1 MSSEIKAAKK
11 EIKSIFSDFWFL
23 VPGYQR
29 SYVWETD
36 NIQDLLDD
44 LWFAYEN
51 KPENEYFLGSLVLK
65 KTNKEDFNEYE
76 VLDGQQRLTTFFL
89 LMAVLRDISEDERLK
104 GVCQNR
110 IYQEANPYEG
120 TPERLRIVY
129 EIRDN
134 VEGFIKEYILE
145 KGGTLNPK
153 IEENIKS
160 DNTSISHMAN
170 AINEMKSFFS
180 DKETKQIEGFG
191 VFLALKLIFIYVS
204 TESRE
209 DAFRMFT
216 ILNNRGIPLTSADI
230 LKSTNIGAIPTI
242 KEQEKYAKKWE
253 EIEGNL
259 GKDFDRFLS
268 FIRTVLVKDKARLN
282 LLDEFEKNIYEK
294 EWEEKGITKK
304 GLLERGKE
312 TIDFIERYY
321 DIYDKT
327 ILEPKLSSNEYNNL
341 ITIMNI
347 GLPSSDWIPPV
358 LLFTDKFRENRLP
371 DFLRKLELK
380 FTSDWLSQYTST
392 ERIKNMNEILKE
404 IEKEGQTVDNLLNNK
419 ELFKISKE
427 NFENA
432 LNRKDFYKKK
442 YAKYILLKY
451 DFLKSSN
458 TALISN
464 YRNISIEHIL
474 PQNPDENSQWQR
486 DFTENEIEDLKH
498 NLGNLILINGKKNT
512 SLGNLDFILKKER
525 YLKKRIDIFPSGK
538 VFLQETEWKPQS
550 IKDRQKEMID
560 TLLKQSIFDK

>member
-65 KTNKEDFNEYE
+65 QTNKEDFNEYE

-129 EIRDN
+129 QIRDN
-134 VEGFIKEYILE
+134 VEDFIKEYVLE

-180 DKETKQIEGFG
+180 SKETKQIEGFG

-204 TESRE
+204 TESIE

-230 LKSTNIGAIPTI
+230 LKSTNIGAIPTV

-294 EWEEKGITKK
+294 EWEEKGGTKK
-304 GLLERGKE
+304 GLLERGKK

-327 ILEPKLSSNEYNNL
+327 ILEPKLSSNEYKNL

-347 GLPSSDWIPPV
+347 GFPSSDWIPPV
-358 LLFTDKFRENRLP
+358 LLFTEKFGENRLL

-419 ELFKISKE
+419 KLFEINKE

-538 VFLQETEWKPQS
+538 VFLQETEWEPQS
-550 IKDRQKEMID
+550 IKDRQKEMIN
-560 TLLKQSIFDK
+560 TLLKEGIFD

>member
-1 MSSEIKAAKK
+1 MSSKIIAEKK

-23 VPGYQR
+23 IPTYQR
-29 SYVWETD
+29 SYVWDTD

-44 LWFAYEN
+44 LWYAYEY
-51 KPENEYFLGSLVLK
+51 KRDNEYFLGSIVLK
-65 KTNKEDFNEYE
+65 KTEEKEFNEYE

-89 LMAVLRDISEDERLK
+89 LMAVLRDISVNKDLK
-104 GVCQNR
+104 DVCQKR
-110 IYQEANPYEG
+110 IYQKANPYEG
-120 TPERLRIVY
+120 IPERIRIIY

-134 VEGFIKEYILE
+134 VGGFIKEYILKNE
-145 KGGTLNPK
+145 GTLSPK
-153 IEENIKS
+153 IEEFIKS
-160 DNTSISHMAN
+160 NNTSISHMAN
-170 AINEMKSFFS
+170 AIKEIKSFFS
-180 DKETKQIEGFG
+180 NKDNKEIEEFA
-191 VFLALKLIFIYVS
+191 VFLGLKLVFIYVS

-230 LKSTNIGAIPTI
+230 LKSTNIGEIANQ
-242 KEQEKYAKKWE
+242 KDQEKYAEKWE

-294 EWEEKGITKK
+294 EWEEKGGIKK
-304 GLLERGKE
+304 GLLERGKK
-312 TIDFIERYY
+312 TINFIEQYY
-321 DIYDKT
+321 YIYDKT
-327 ILEPKLSSNEYNNL
+327 ILDPKLSSNEYKNL

-347 GLPSSDWIPPV
+347 GFPSSDWIPPV
-358 LLFTDKFRENRLP
+358 LLFTEKFGEDRLL

-404 IEKEGQTVDNLLNNK
+404 IEKEGQTIDNLLNNK
-419 ELFKISKE
+419 KLFEINKE

-451 DFLKSSN
+451 DFLKSSYS
-458 TALISN
+458 AYISE
-464 YRNISIEHIL
+464 YKNISIEHIL
-474 PQNPDENSQWQR
+474 PQTPKENSQWKS

-512 SLGNLDFILKKER
+512 SLGNSDFMTKKKD
-525 YLKKRIDIFPSGK
+525 YLKGLIDIFPSGK

-560 TLLKQSIFDK
+560 TLLKEGIFD

>member
-145 KGGTLNPK
+145 KGRTLNPK

-304 GLLERGKE
+304 GLLERGKK

-560 TLLKQSIFDK
+560 TLLKQGIFDK

>member
-294 EWEEKGITKK
+294 ESEEKGITKK

-560 TLLKQSIFDK
+560 TLLKEGIFD

>member
-145 KGGTLNPK
+145 KGRTLNPK

-216 ILNNRGIPLTSADI
+216 ILNNRGIPLTSADS

-304 GLLERGKE
+304 GLLERGKK

-560 TLLKQSIFDK
+560 TLLKQGIFDK

>member
-65 KTNKEDFNEYE
+65 QTNKEDFNEYE

-104 GVCQNR
+104 AVCQNR

-129 EIRDN
+129 QIRDN
-134 VEGFIKEYILE
+134 VEDFIKEYVLE

-160 DNTSISHMAN
+160 DNISISHMAN

-180 DKETKQIEGFG
+180 SKETKQIEGFG

-204 TESRE
+204 TESIE

-230 LKSTNIGAIPTI
+230 LKSTNIGAIPTV

-294 EWEEKGITKK
+294 EWEEKGGTKK
-304 GLLERGKE
+304 GLLERGKK

-358 LLFTDKFRENRLP
+358 LLFTDKFGENRLP

-419 ELFKISKE
+419 KLFGINKE

-458 TALISN
+458 LAYISE
-464 YRNISIEHIL
+464 YKNISIEHIL
-474 PQNPDENSQWQR
+474 PQTPKENSQWKN
-486 DFTENEIEDLKH
+486 DFTESEIEDLKH

-512 SLGNLDFILKKER
+512 SLGNSDFLTKKED
-525 YLKKRIDIFPSGK
+525 YLKGLIDIFPSGK

-560 TLLKQSIFDK
+560 TLLKQGIFDK

>member
-170 AINEMKSFFS
+170 AINEMKSFF
-180 DKETKQIEGFG
+180 QI
-191 VFLALKLIFIYVS
+191 K
-204 TESRE
+204 
-209 DAFRMFT
+209 
-216 ILNNRGIPLTSADI
+216 
-230 LKSTNIGAIPTI
+230 
-242 KEQEKYAKKWE
+242 
-253 EIEGNL
+253 
-259 GKDFDRFLS
+259 
-268 FIRTVLVKDKARLN
+268 
-282 LLDEFEKNIYEK
+282 
-294 EWEEKGITKK
+294 
-304 GLLERGKE
+304 
-312 TIDFIERYY
+312 
-321 DIYDKT
+321 
-327 ILEPKLSSNEYNNL
+327 KLS
-341 ITIMNI
+341 
-347 GLPSSDWIPPV
+347 
-358 LLFTDKFRENRLP
+358 K
-371 DFLRKLELK
+371 
-380 FTSDWLSQYTST
+380 
-392 ERIKNMNEILKE
+392 
-404 IEKEGQTVDNLLNNK
+404 
-419 ELFKISKE
+419 
-427 NFENA
+427 
-432 LNRKDFYKKK
+432 
-442 YAKYILLKY
+442 
-451 DFLKSSN
+451 
-458 TALISN
+458 
-464 YRNISIEHIL
+464 
-474 PQNPDENSQWQR
+474 
-486 DFTENEIEDLKH
+486 
-498 NLGNLILINGKKNT
+498 
-512 SLGNLDFILKKER
+512 
-525 YLKKRIDIFPSGK
+525 
-538 VFLQETEWKPQS
+538 
-550 IKDRQKEMID
+550 
-560 TLLKQSIFDK
+560 

>member
-327 ILEPKLSSNEYNNL
+327 ILEPKLSANEYNNL

-560 TLLKQSIFDK
+560 TLLKEGIFD

>member
-347 GLPSSDWIPPV
+347 GPPSSDWIPPV

-560 TLLKQSIFDK
+560 TLLKEGIFD

>member
-65 KTNKEDFNEYE
+65 QTNKEDFNEYE

-129 EIRDN
+129 QIRDN
-134 VEGFIKEYILE
+134 VEDFIKEYVLE

-180 DKETKQIEGFG
+180 SKETKQIEGFG

-204 TESRE
+204 TESIE

-230 LKSTNIGAIPTI
+230 LKSTNIGAIPTV

-294 EWEEKGITKK
+294 EWEEKGGTKK
-304 GLLERGKE
+304 GLLERGKK

-347 GLPSSDWIPPV
+347 GLPSSDWIPSV
-358 LLFTDKFRENRLP
+358 LLFTDKFGENRLP

-419 ELFKISKE
+419 ELFEISKE

-538 VFLQETEWKPQS
+538 VFLQETEWEPQS
-550 IKDRQKEMID
+550 IKDRQKEMIN
-560 TLLKQSIFDK
+560 TLLKEGIFD

>member
-51 KPENEYFLGSLVLK
+51 KPGNEYFLGSLVLK

-304 GLLERGKE
+304 GLLERGKK

-464 YRNISIEHIL
+464 YSNISIEHIL

-486 DFTENEIEDLKH
+486 DFTEDEIEDLKH

-560 TLLKQSIFDK
+560 TLLKEGIFD

>member
-65 KTNKEDFNEYE
+65 QTNKEDFNEYE

-129 EIRDN
+129 QIRDN
-134 VEGFIKEYILE
+134 VEDFIKEYVLE
-145 KGGTLNPK
+145 KGGALNPK

-180 DKETKQIEGFG
+180 SKETKQIEGFG

-204 TESRE
+204 TESIE

-230 LKSTNIGAIPTI
+230 LKSTNIGAIPTV

-294 EWEEKGITKK
+294 EWEEKGGTKK
-304 GLLERGKE
+304 GLLERGKK

-358 LLFTDKFRENRLP
+358 LLFTDKFGENRLP

-419 ELFKISKE
+419 ELFEISKE

-538 VFLQETEWKPQS
+538 VFLQETEWEPQS
-550 IKDRQKEMID
+550 IKDRQKEMIN
-560 TLLKQSIFDK
+560 TLLKEGIFD

>member
-304 GLLERGKE
+304 GLLERGKK

-464 YRNISIEHIL
+464 YTNISIEHIL

-560 TLLKQSIFDK
+560 TLLKEGIFD

>member
-304 GLLERGKE
+304 GLLERGKK

-512 SLGNLDFILKKER
+512 SLGNLDFILKKET

-550 IKDRQKEMID
+550 IKDRQKEIID
-560 TLLKQSIFDK
+560 TLLKEGIFD

>member
-65 KTNKEDFNEYE
+65 QTNKEDFNEYE

-129 EIRDN
+129 QIRDN
-134 VEGFIKEYILE
+134 VEDFIKEYVLE

-180 DKETKQIEGFG
+180 SKETKQIEGFG

-204 TESRE
+204 TESIE

-230 LKSTNIGAIPTI
+230 LKSTNIGAIPTV

-294 EWEEKGITKK
+294 EWEEKGGTKK
-304 GLLERGKE
+304 GLLERGKK

-358 LLFTDKFRENRLP
+358 LLFTDKFGENRLP

-419 ELFKISKE
+419 ELFEISKE

-538 VFLQETEWKPQS
+538 VFLQETEWEPQS
-550 IKDRQKEMID
+550 IKDRQKEMIN
-560 TLLKQSIFDK
+560 TLLKEGIFD

>member
-560 TLLKQSIFDK
+560 TLLKEGIFD

>member
-65 KTNKEDFNEYE
+65 QTNKEDFNEYE

-129 EIRDN
+129 QIRDN
-134 VEGFIKEYILE
+134 VEDFIKEYVLE

-180 DKETKQIEGFG
+180 SKETKQIEGFG

-204 TESRE
+204 TESIE

-230 LKSTNIGAIPTI
+230 LKSTNIGAIPTV

-294 EWEEKGITKK
+294 EWEEKGGTKK
-304 GLLERGKE
+304 GLLERGKK

-358 LLFTDKFRENRLP
+358 LLFTDKFGENRLP

-419 ELFKISKE
+419 ELFEISKE

-486 DFTENEIEDLKH
+486 DFTENKIEDLKH

-538 VFLQETEWKPQS
+538 VFLQETEWEPQS
-550 IKDRQKEMID
+550 IKDRQKEMIN
-560 TLLKQSIFDK
+560 TLLKEGIFD

>member
-253 EIEGNL
+253 GIEGNL

-560 TLLKQSIFDK
+560 TLLKEGIFD

>member
-1 MSSEIKAAKK
+1 M
-11 EIKSIFSDFWFL
+11 
-23 VPGYQR
+23 
-29 SYVWETD
+29 
-36 NIQDLLDD
+36 
-44 LWFAYEN
+44 
-51 KPENEYFLGSLVLK
+51 
-65 KTNKEDFNEYE
+65 
-76 VLDGQQRLTTFFL
+76 
-89 LMAVLRDISEDERLK
+89 
-104 GVCQNR
+104 
-110 IYQEANPYEG
+110 
-120 TPERLRIVY
+120 
-129 EIRDN
+129 
-134 VEGFIKEYILE
+134 
-145 KGGTLNPK
+145 
-153 IEENIKS
+153 
-160 DNTSISHMAN
+160 
-170 AINEMKSFFS
+170 
-180 DKETKQIEGFG
+180 
-191 VFLALKLIFIYVS
+191 
-204 TESRE
+204 
-209 DAFRMFT
+209 
-216 ILNNRGIPLTSADI
+216 
-230 LKSTNIGAIPTI
+230 
-242 KEQEKYAKKWE
+242 
-253 EIEGNL
+253 
-259 GKDFDRFLS
+259 
-268 FIRTVLVKDKARLN
+268 VKDKARLN

-327 ILEPKLSSNEYNNL
+327 ILDPKLSSNEYKNL

-560 TLLKQSIFDK
+560 TLLKEGIFD